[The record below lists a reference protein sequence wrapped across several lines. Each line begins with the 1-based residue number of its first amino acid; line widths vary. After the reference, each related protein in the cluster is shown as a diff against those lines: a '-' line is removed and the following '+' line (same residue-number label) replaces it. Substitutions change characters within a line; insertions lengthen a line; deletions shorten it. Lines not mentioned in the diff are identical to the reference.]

1 MIFPPDIPKTTRSDL
16 QRETEVFHIPFR
28 IPSFSSLSKSQNFI
42 ETDLSKTFCEM
53 VLEEEEMICTDEN
66 TKGTIF
72 HLSAYV
78 RFMIKIS
85 NSHMINKLYYFF
97 LNYKTK
103 KSR

>member
-66 TKGTIF
+66 TKGKIF

-78 RFMIKIS
+78 HFMINLIS
-85 NSHMINKLYYFF
+85 KQYAEEYDFNAFVF
-97 LNYKTK
+97 
-103 KSR
+103 